1 MYLYIKEEETHQLIN
16 LIKFETISKKDI
28 GDGKYALALYKETD
42 KNGSPSI
49 IVGCYSEKGME
60 KVLDE
65 VAESI
70 GGGKRMYELEW
81 YD

>member
-1 MYLYIKEEETHQLIN
+1 MYLYIKENKTHQLIN

-28 GDGKYALALYKETD
+28 GDGKYSLALYKETV

-49 IVGCYSEKGME
+49 VVGCYSAKGME

-65 VAESI
+65 LAESI
-70 GGGKRMYELEW
+70 GGGKRIYKLEW
-81 YD
+81 FE